1 MWRIDVPQGGVH
13 GRRLMSI
20 SDPFGETE
28 TTMKSLRVA
37 LFAMFAVL
45 CISSVALAQDTGQIT
60 GTVRDSTGA
69 IFPGAQ
75 VTITNQS
82 AGITRTT
89 ATNSAG
95 EYLVAGLPQ
104 GKFDIEV
111 TGKGFKEYLAT
122 GVVLDAAQKLRVD
135 VTLEVGVV
143 SEKVVVSG
151 ENVAQVETQ
160 SAELATTIT
169 STQLSELEL
178 NGRNFTQLITLT
190 PGVGNGGTRGEAGVG
205 VNGSILYNVNGGRN
219 EYNNWELDGGSIMD
233 SGSNQTLNL
242 YPSLD
247 SISEVRVMTSN
258 YGAQYGLNGSGTVEV
273 ETKGGTNQF
282 HGDLYEYVRN
292 DDFNANGF
300 YNNVPPAVPR
310 PAYKRN
316 DFGYTLGG
324 PVYIPGH
331 YNTGKDK
338 TFFFWSEEWR
348 INRNP
353 LSIRQGVPSDAER
366 GGDFTDICS
375 PNVPYAVPSSSSG
388 AMQNPFV
395 DFCPTTLP
403 SGATYSTVPVDP
415 NGAALLASVPH
426 ATESGLTAYNDP
438 LCGVPACFATSLS
451 VPENWREEQIR
462 VDHNLTSS
470 ERVFVRYTH
479 DTWKTTNPQGGVF
492 GASATFQTLPDLEQG
507 PGTSAVVHLT
517 STLSSKMVNE
527 FLASYNVDH
536 ITFSSLPYNGTNYWK
551 LPASFTVT
559 GLFPNQD
566 PLFGGKIPGFG
577 IGSGDQIGGEN
588 DPYSGGFSQDPGAA
602 PWENAS
608 PVFGLKD
615 TLTRSVGKHNLA
627 MGVSFL
633 NYAKNE
639 PGVSDVQGYM
649 FFANGGNTVTSGN
662 AIADVLLGNISSY
675 SQANGLP
682 KYYNH
687 YRIFEP
693 YFQDDWHITNR
704 LTLNLG
710 LRVSLFGTYRDISH
724 RSYNFEASAYQ
735 DGASPLIDYDGS
747 VTGQED
753 ALIPGTGNPFNG
765 MVQCGGPGGP
775 FGPAEA
781 LGATAGSKYPGCM
794 KGHLFNP
801 GPRVG
806 FAWDPWGKGKTSI
819 RGGYGI
825 FFEHQ
830 NGDESNSE
838 SLEAT
843 PPVSCTPTQFN
854 ISGYSDVGGG
864 GSSGGLNACNGVGL
878 LFPQGPP
885 SIPTSAIWPYVQ
897 QWNLDV
903 EHEILPATVLTV
915 AYVGSKGT
923 HLALQSDLNQV
934 MPTPASEN
942 PFQKGQQ
949 ITNAGCYGSSGSS
962 GSSYNINVD
971 WNDSSN
977 TLSGVTATVN
987 GNPISGQPAINLAI
1001 ACGVANTNDI
1011 FRPYQGWGDINL
1023 LENEANSNYNALQIS
1038 LRRNTGPLILSV
1050 AYTYSH
1056 SLDDSSDRYDGSFVN
1071 SYDLRAN
1078 YGTSGFDQRHLLNI
1092 SYVYDFPFFKHGGLE
1107 HKLLGGWELSGIVT
1121 WQTGTPFNVYP
1132 NRFGDNAGV
1141 ANGYGTGS
1149 YADVVGN
1156 PHAVPSGT
1164 SGLGPLLFNPAAF
1177 ADPTG
1182 LTFGNQG
1189 RDFLSGPAFSNFDMA
1204 LFKKFAVTETAHFE
1218 FRAEAFNVFNQTE
1231 FVGVNPVIDQLNF
1244 LRPSYAQPARVL
1256 ELALKFIF

>member
-1 MWRIDVPQGGVH
+1 MRFSQA
-13 GRRLMSI
+13 
-20 SDPFGETE
+20 FGQTE

-37 LFAMFAVL
+37 LYALLAVL
-45 CISSVALAQDTGQIT
+45 FTSTLALAQDTGQIT
-60 GTVRDSTGA
+60 GTVRDSTGGV
-69 IFPGAQ
+69 FPGAQ

-89 ATNSAG
+89 VTNSTG
-95 EYLVAGLPQ
+95 DYLVAGLPQ
-104 GKFDIEV
+104 GKFDV
-111 TGKGFKEYLAT
+111 AVMGKGFKEYLAT

-135 VTLEVGVV
+135 VTLEVGVI

-300 YNNVPPAVPR
+300 FNNAAANPR

-316 DFGYTLGG
+316 DFGYTFGG
-324 PVYIPGH
+324 PVYIPNH
-331 YNTGKDK
+331 YNKGKDK
-338 TFFFWSEEWR
+338 TFFFWSQEWR

-353 LSIRQGVPSDAER
+353 LTISEGVPSDAER
-366 GGDFTDICS
+366 GGNFSDICS
-375 PNVPYAVPSSSSG
+375 PNVPYAVTNSSSG
-388 AMQNPFV
+388 APQNPFS
-395 DFCPTTLP
+395 DFCPAGVTSSGNFMLP
-403 SGATYSTVPVDP
+403 NPPDP
-415 NGAALLASVPH
+415 NGVALLNSVPH
-426 ATESGLTAYNDP
+426 ATETGVASVNDP
-438 LCGVPACFATSLS
+438 SCQFTPACFKTSLS

-462 VDHNLTSS
+462 IDHNLTSK

-492 GASATFQTLPDLEQG
+492 GGSATFQTLPDLEQG

-517 STLSSKMVNE
+517 SSFSSSTVNE

-536 ITFSSLPYNGTNYWK
+536 ITFTSLPFNGTNYYQ
-551 LPASFTVT
+551 LPSTFTMT
-559 GLFPNQD
+559 GLFPNQS

-577 IGSGDQIGGEN
+577 VSDSDQIGNQN
-588 DPYSGGFSQDPGAA
+588 DPYSGGFGQDPGAA

-608 PVFGLKD
+608 PVVGIKD
-615 TLTRSVGKHNLA
+615 TLTRIVGKHNLA
-627 MGVSFL
+627 VGASFI

-639 PGVSDVQGYM
+639 PGVSDVQGYL
-649 FFANGGNTVTSGN
+649 FFANGGNLVTSGN
-662 AIADVLLGNISSY
+662 AIADILEGNIANY
-675 SQANGLP
+675 SQASGLP

-687 YRIFEP
+687 YRILEP
-693 YFQDDWHITNR
+693 YFEDDWHITNR

-710 LRVSLFGTYRDISH
+710 VRVSMFGTYRDISH
-724 RSYNFEASAYQ
+724 RSYNWEAAAFQAGSA
-735 DGASPLIDYDGS
+735 PLIDYDGS
-747 VTGQED
+747 VTGQTG
-753 ALIPGTGNPFNG
+753 ALIPGTGNPFDG
-765 MVQCGGPGGP
+765 LVQCGGPGGP
-775 FGPAEA
+775 FGPADQ
-781 LGATAGSKYPGCM
+781 GGVTGGSKYPGCM

-801 GPRVG
+801 GPRLG

-830 NGDESNSE
+830 NGDEANSE

-843 PPVSCTPTQFN
+843 PPVSCTPVQFN
-854 ISGYSDVGGG
+854 ITGYGDVGGG
-864 GSSGGLNACNGVGL
+864 GGGALNACGGVGV
-878 LFPQGPP
+878 LFPLGPP
-885 SIPTSAIWPYVQ
+885 SIPSNAIWPYVQ

-903 EHEILPATVLTV
+903 QHEILPATVLTV

-934 MPTPASEN
+934 VPTPAAQN
-942 PFQKGQQ
+942 PYPVGQAISQ
-949 ITNAGCYGSSGSS
+949 NDCNTV
-962 GSSYNINVD
+962 NVN
-971 WNDSSN
+971 WNDATE
-977 TLSGVTATVN
+977 TLTGVTATIVGPN
-987 GNPISGQPAINLAI
+987 ASQNIPVTGQPAINLAV
-1001 ACGVANTNDI
+1001 ACGAFNTNDVVRP
-1011 FRPYQGWGDINL
+1011 FRGWGDINL
-1023 LENEANSNYNALQIS
+1023 IENQANSNYNALQIS

-1078 YGTSGFDQRHLLNI
+1078 YASSGFDQRHLLNI
-1092 SYVYDFPFFKHGGLE
+1092 SYVYDFPFFKSGGMT
-1107 HKLLGGWELSGIVT
+1107 HKLLGGWELSGIIT

-1132 NRFGDNAGV
+1132 DRFGDNAGV
-1141 ANGYGTGS
+1141 ANGIGTGS

-1156 PHAVPSGT
+1156 PHGVSQAGNT
-1164 SGLGPLLFNPAAF
+1164 GLGPLLFNPAAF
-1177 ADPTG
+1177 AYPRG

-1189 RDFLSGPAFSNFDMA
+1189 RDFLNGPSFSNFDMA
-1204 LFKKFAVTETAHFE
+1204 LFKKFQVTETSHFE

-1231 FVGVNPVIDQLNF
+1231 FVGVNSVINQANF
-1244 LRPSYAQPARVL
+1244 LNPSYAQPARVL

>member
-1 MWRIDVPQGGVH
+1 
-13 GRRLMSI
+13 
-20 SDPFGETE
+20 
-28 TTMKSLRVA
+28 MKSLRVVLYA
-37 LFAMFAVL
+37 LLAVL
-45 CISSVALAQDTGQIT
+45 CISTVALAQDTGQIT
-60 GTVRDSTGA
+60 GTVLDSTGA
-69 IFPGAQ
+69 AFPGAQ
-75 VTITNQS
+75 VTITNRS
-82 AGITRTT
+82 AGITRNTV
-89 ATNSAG
+89 TNSSGA
-95 EYLVAGLPQ
+95 YLVAGLPQ
-104 GKFDIEV
+104 GKYDVSV

-122 GVVLDAAQKLRVD
+122 EVVLDAAQKLRVD
-135 VTLEVGVV
+135 VTLQVGTI
-143 SEKVVVSG
+143 SEKVIVSG

-169 STQLSELEL
+169 STQISELEL
-178 NGRNFTQLITLT
+178 NGRNFSQLVTLT
-190 PGVGNGGTRGEAGVG
+190 PGVGNSGTRGEAGVG

-233 SGSNQTLNL
+233 SGSNQSLNL

-258 YGAQYGLNGSGTVEV
+258 YGAQYGLNGSGTIEV
-273 ETKGGTNQF
+273 ETKGGTNTF

-324 PVYIPGH
+324 PVYIPNH

-353 LSIRQGVPSDAER
+353 LTIRQGVPSDAER

-375 PNVPYAVPSSSSG
+375 PNVPYAVTGGGSSSSS
-388 AMQNPFV
+388 APHNPFN
-395 DFCPTTLP
+395 DFCPADVSSSGGFMLP
-403 SGATYSTVPVDP
+403 NPPDP
-415 NGAALLASVPH
+415 NGLALLNSVPH
-426 ATESGLTAYNDP
+426 ATETGAAAVADP
-438 LCGVPACFATSLS
+438 LCNVPACFATSLS

-462 VDHNLTSS
+462 LDHNLTSS

-479 DTWKTTNPQGGVF
+479 DTWKVTNPQGGVF
-492 GASATFQTLPDLEQG
+492 GSSATFQTLPDQELG

-517 STLSSKMVNE
+517 STFSSKMVNE
-527 FLASYNVDH
+527 LLVSYNVDH
-536 ITFSSLPYNGTNYWK
+536 ITFTSLPFNGTNYWQ
-551 LPASFTVT
+551 LPSSFTMT
-559 GLFPNQD
+559 GLFPNQS
-566 PLFGGKIPGFG
+566 PLFGGKIPALAV
-577 IGSGDQIGGEN
+577 SDGDQIGSEN
-588 DPYSGGFSQDPGAA
+588 DPYTGGFTQDPGAA
-602 PWENAS
+602 PWDNAS

-627 MGVSFL
+627 MGASFI

-639 PGVSDVQGYM
+639 PGVSDVQGVL
-649 FFANGGNTVTSGN
+649 FFANGGNTVTDGN
-662 AIADVLLGNISSY
+662 AIADVLEGNIANY
-675 SQANGLP
+675 SQASGLP

-687 YRIFEP
+687 YRILEP
-693 YFQDDWHITNR
+693 YFQDDWHVTNR

-724 RSYNFEASAYQ
+724 KSYNWEASAFQ
-735 DGASPLIDYDGS
+735 GANAPLIDYDGS
-747 VTGQED
+747 VTGQGG
-753 ALIPGTGNPFNG
+753 ALIPGTGNPFDG
-765 MVQCGGPGGP
+765 LVQCGGPGGP
-775 FGPAEA
+775 FGPADQG
-781 LGATAGSKYPGCM
+781 GATQGSKYPGCM

-801 GPRVG
+801 GPRIG
-806 FAWDPWGKGKTSI
+806 FAFDPWGKGKTSI

-830 NGDESNSE
+830 NGDEANSE

-854 ISGYSDVGGG
+854 ITGYADVGGG
-864 GSSGGLNACNGVGL
+864 GGGAENACGGVGV
-878 LFPQGPP
+878 LFPLGPP
-885 SIPTSAIWPYVQ
+885 SIPSNAIWPYVQ

-923 HLALQSDLNQV
+923 HLALQSDLNQIV
-934 MPTPASEN
+934 PTPASAN
-942 PFQKGQQ
+942 PYPKGQPIDQ
-949 ITNAGCYGSSGSS
+949 
-962 GSSYNINVD
+962 
-971 WNDSSN
+971 NDCN
-977 TLSGVTATVN
+977 TLNVNWDDGTESLIGVTGTIVGPSGTQN
-987 GNPISGQPAINLAI
+987 IPVSGQPAINLAV
-1001 ACGVANTNDI
+1001 ACGAFNTNDVVRP
-1011 FRPYQGWGDINL
+1011 FRGWGDINL
-1023 LENEANSNYNALQIS
+1023 IENQANSNYNALQIS
-1038 LRRNTGPLILSV
+1038 LRRNTGPLVLSV

-1071 SYDLRAN
+1071 SYDLHAN
-1078 YGTSGFDQRHLLNI
+1078 YATSGFDQRHLLNI
-1092 SYVYDFPFFKHGGLE
+1092 SYVYDLPFFKSGGLE
-1107 HKLLGGWELSGIVT
+1107 HKLLGGWELSGIIT
-1121 WQTGTPFNVYP
+1121 WQTGLPFNVYP
-1132 NRFGDNAGV
+1132 SRFGDNAGV
-1141 ANGYGTGS
+1141 ANGIGTGS

-1156 PHAVPSGT
+1156 VHAVPSGT
-1164 SGLGPLLFNPAAF
+1164 TGVGPLLFNPAAF
-1177 ADPTG
+1177 ANPTG

-1189 RDFLSGPAFSNFDMA
+1189 RDFMSGPSFSNFDMA
-1204 LFKKFAVTETAHFE
+1204 LFKKFSVTESSHFE

-1231 FVGVNPVIDQLNF
+1231 FVGVDAAIDDPNF

>member
-1 MWRIDVPQGGVH
+1 MKFLRAATYVL
-13 GRRLMSI
+13 LMILCASA
-20 SDPFGETE
+20 FA
-28 TTMKSLRVA
+28 TT
-37 LFAMFAVL
+37 
-45 CISSVALAQDTGQIT
+45 ALAQDTGQIT
-60 GTVRDSTGA
+60 GTVHDSTGA
-69 IFPGAQ
+69 ILPNANVVVSNKTSGL
-75 VTITNQS
+75 S
-82 AGITRTT
+82 RETT
-89 ATNSAG
+89 TNSAG
-95 EYLVAGLPQ
+95 DYLAAGLGQ
-104 GKFDIEV
+104 GKYDV
-111 TGKGFKEYLAT
+111 TVSANGFKTYVAKS
-122 GVVLDAAQKLRVD
+122 VVLDAAQKLRVD
-135 VTLEVGVV
+135 VTLEVGAI
-143 SEKVVVSG
+143 SEQVVVSG

-160 SAELATTIT
+160 TGEMATTIT
-169 STQLSELEL
+169 STQISELEL
-178 NGRNFTQLITLT
+178 NGRNFTQLVTLT
-190 PGVGNGGTRGEAGVG
+190 PGVGNSGTRGEAGVG

-273 ETKGGTNQF
+273 ETKSGTNSF

-300 YNNVPPAVPR
+300 FNNAAQNPR

-324 PVYIPGH
+324 PVYIPNH
-331 YNTGKDK
+331 YNTDKSK

-353 LSIRQGVPSDAER
+353 LTISQGVPSDAER
-366 GGDFTDICS
+366 AGDFTDICS
-375 PNVPYAVPSSSSG
+375 PNVPYAVPSSSG
-388 AMQNPFV
+388 GMQNPFV
-395 DFCPTTLP
+395 DFCPTNLP
-403 SGATYSTVPVDP
+403 SGVTYSTVPVDP

-426 ATESGLTAYNDP
+426 ATETGSASVNDP
-438 LCGVPACFATSLS
+438 SCQNTPACFKASLS

-462 VDHNLTSS
+462 VDHNINSN

-492 GASATFQTLPDLEQG
+492 GGSATFQTLPDLEQG

-517 STLSSKMVNE
+517 STFSSKLINE

-536 ITFSSLPYNGTNYWK
+536 ITFGLLPFNGTNYWQ
-551 LPASFTVT
+551 LPSAFTMT
-559 GLFPNQD
+559 GLFPNQT

-577 IGSGDQIGGEN
+577 ISDADQIGSEN

-608 PVFGLKD
+608 PVFGMKD
-615 TLTRSVGKHNLA
+615 TVTRIIGRHNLQ
-627 MGVSFL
+627 MGASFI

-639 PGVSDVQGYM
+639 PGVSDVQGYL
-649 FFANGGNTVTSGN
+649 FFANGGNNVTSGN
-662 AIADVLLGNISSY
+662 AIADVLLGNIANY
-675 SQANGLP
+675 SQASGLP

-687 YRIFEP
+687 YRILEP
-693 YFQDDWHITNR
+693 YFQDDWRVTDK

-710 LRVSLFGTYRDISH
+710 LRVSLFGTYRDISA
-724 RSYNFEASAYQ
+724 RSYNWEQGAYSA
-735 DGASPLIDYDGS
+735 GAAPLIDYDGS
-747 VTGQED
+747 ITGQTG

-765 MVQCGGPGGP
+765 EVQCGGPGGP
-775 FGPAEA
+775 FGPSDQ
-781 LGATAGSKYPGCM
+781 GGSTKGSSYPGCM

-801 GPRVG
+801 GPRIG

-830 NGDESNSE
+830 NGDEANSE

-843 PPVSCTPTQFN
+843 PPVSCTPIQFN
-854 ISGYSDVGGG
+854 ITGYADVGGG
-864 GSSGGLNACNGVGL
+864 GGGALNACGGVGV
-878 LFPQGPP
+878 LFPLAPP
-885 SIPTSAIWPYVQ
+885 SIPTNAIWPYVQ

-915 AYVGSKGT
+915 AYVGAKGT
-923 HLALQSDLNQV
+923 HLALQSDYNQV
-934 MPTPASEN
+934 VPTPASQN
-942 PFQKGQQ
+942 PYPTGQAISQ
-949 ITNAGCYGSSGSS
+949 NDCNTI
-962 GSSYNINVD
+962 NIN
-971 WNDSSN
+971 WNDATES
-977 TLSGVTATVN
+977 LVGVTATIVGPSGTQN
-987 GNPISGQPAINLAI
+987 IPVSGQPAINLAV
-1001 ACGVANTNDI
+1001 ACGAFNTNDVV
-1011 FRPYQGWGDINL
+1011 RPYQGWGDINL
-1023 LENEANSNYNALQIS
+1023 IENEANSNYNALQVS
-1038 LRRNTGPLILSV
+1038 LRRNTGPLELSV

-1071 SYDLRAN
+1071 SYDLHAN
-1078 YGTSGFDQRHLLNI
+1078 YGTSGFDQTHLLNI
-1092 SYVYDFPFFKHGGLE
+1092 SYVYNLPFFKNPGLE
-1107 HKLLGGWELSGIVT
+1107 NKLLGGWELSGIVT

-1132 NRFGDNAGV
+1132 SRFGDNAGV
-1141 ANGYGTGS
+1141 ANGIGTGS
-1149 YADVVGN
+1149 YADVVGDPHGN
-1156 PHAVPSGT
+1156 PGPNT
-1164 SGLGPLLFNPAAF
+1164 GLGPLLFNPAAF
-1177 ADPTG
+1177 ANPTG

-1189 RDFLSGPAFSNFDMA
+1189 RDFLHGPSFSNFDMA
-1204 LFKKFAVTETAHFE
+1204 LFKKFAVTESSHFE

-1231 FVGVNPVIDQLNF
+1231 FTGVNSVINQANF
-1244 LRPSYAQPARVL
+1244 LNPAGAQPARIL

>member
-1 MWRIDVPQGGVH
+1 MR
-13 GRRLMSI
+13 
-20 SDPFGETE
+20 F
-28 TTMKSLRVA
+28 LRTAVCVLLAA
-37 LFAMFAVL
+37 LWASTAAF
-45 CISSVALAQDTGQIT
+45 AQDTGQIT
-60 GTVRDSTGA
+60 GTVHDSSGAVLPGANVTVSNKSTGLNRLT
-69 IFPGAQ
+69 
-75 VTITNQS
+75 VS
-82 AGITRTT
+82 
-89 ATNSAG
+89 NSSG

-104 GKFDIEV
+104 GRYDISV
-111 TGKGFKEYLAT
+111 SAPGFKEFVAH

-135 VTLEVGVV
+135 VTLEVGAI
-143 SEKVVVSG
+143 SEKVIVSG

-160 SAELATTIT
+160 SSEIASTIT
-169 STQLSELEL
+169 STQISELEL
-178 NGRNFTQLITLT
+178 NGRNFSQLITLT

-233 SGSNQTLNL
+233 TGSNQTLNL

-247 SISEVRVMTSN
+247 SISQVRVLTSN

-282 HGDLYEYVRN
+282 HGDVYEYVRN

-300 YNNVPPAVPR
+300 FNNAASNPR

-324 PVYIPGH
+324 PVYIPNH
-331 YNTGKDK
+331 YNTDKSK

-353 LSIRQGVPSDAER
+353 LTISEGVPSDAER

-375 PNVPYAVPSSSSG
+375 PNVPYAITNGEGVP
-388 AMQNPFV
+388 QNPFV
-395 DFCPTTLP
+395 DFCPAGVTSSYTLP
-403 SGATYSTVPVDP
+403 TAPDP
-415 NGAALLASVPH
+415 NGVALLNSVPH
-426 ATESGLTAYNDP
+426 ANETGLASFNDP
-438 LCGVPACFATSLS
+438 SCQNTPACYKASLS

-462 VDHNLTSS
+462 IDHNLTNS

-479 DTWKTTNPQGGVF
+479 DTWRTTNPQGGVF

-517 STLSSKMVNE
+517 STFSSKMVNE

-536 ITFSSLPYNGTNYWK
+536 IYFSSLPFNGTNYWQ
-551 LPASFTVT
+551 LPSSFTMT
-559 GLFPNQD
+559 GLFPNQS

-577 IGSGDQIGGEN
+577 VSDSDQIGDEN

-615 TLTRSVGKHNLA
+615 TLTRIIGKHNLA
-627 MGVSFL
+627 MGASFI

-639 PGVSDVQGYM
+639 PGVSDVQGYL

-662 AIADVLLGNISSY
+662 AIADILEGNIANY
-675 SQANGLP
+675 SQASGLP

-687 YRIFEP
+687 YRILEP
-693 YFQDDWHITNR
+693 YFQDDWHVTSR

-710 LRVSLFGTYRDISH
+710 LRVSLFGTYRDISQ
-724 RSYNFEASAYQ
+724 RSYNWEP
-735 DGASPLIDYDGS
+735 GAFIAAAAPQIDYDGS
-747 VTGQED
+747 VTGQTG

-765 MVQCGGPGGP
+765 EVQCGGPGGP
-775 FGPAEA
+775 YGPADQG
-781 LGATAGSKYPGCM
+781 GATVGSKYPGCM

-801 GPRVG
+801 GPRIGV
-806 FAWDPWGKGKTSI
+806 AWDPWGTGKTSI
-819 RGGYGI
+819 RAGYGI

-830 NGDESNSE
+830 NGDETNSE

-854 ISGYSDVGGG
+854 ITGYGDVGGG
-864 GSSGGLNACNGVGL
+864 GGGALNACGGVGV
-878 LFPQGPP
+878 LFPLGPP
-885 SIPTSAIWPYVQ
+885 SIATTAIWPYVQ

-934 MPTPASEN
+934 VPTPASQN
-942 PFQKGQQ
+942 PYPKGQAISQ
-949 ITNAGCYGSSGSS
+949 NDCNTL
-962 GSSYNINVD
+962 NINWD
-971 WNDSSN
+971 PNSSPL
-977 TLSGVTATVN
+977 TWVTGTIVGPSGTQDIPV
-987 GNPISGQPAINLAI
+987 SGQPGINLAV
-1001 ACGVANTNDI
+1001 ACGAFNTNDVV
-1011 FRPYQGWGDINL
+1011 RPYQGWGDINL
-1023 LENEANSNYNALQIS
+1023 IENQANSNYNALQIS

-1078 YGTSGFDQRHLLNI
+1078 YASSQFDQRHLLNI
-1092 SYVYDFPFFKHGGLE
+1092 SYVYDFPFFRNPGLE
-1107 HKLLGGWELSGIVT
+1107 NKLLGGWEISGIVT

-1132 NRFGDNAGV
+1132 SRFGDNAGV
-1141 ANGYGTGS
+1141 ANGIGTGS
-1149 YADVVGN
+1149 YADVVGD
-1156 PHAVPSGT
+1156 PHAVPAGANT
-1164 SGLGPLLFNPAAF
+1164 GLGPLLFNPAAF
-1177 ADPTG
+1177 ANPMG

-1189 RDFLSGPAFSNFDMA
+1189 RDFLNGPSFSNFDMA
-1204 LFKKFAVTETAHFE
+1204 LFKKFAVTEGAHFE

-1231 FVGVNPVIDQLNF
+1231 FVGVNSTIDQANF
-1244 LRPSYAQPARVL
+1244 LNPSYAQPARVL

>member
-1 MWRIDVPQGGVH
+1 
-13 GRRLMSI
+13 
-20 SDPFGETE
+20 
-28 TTMKSLRVA
+28 MKCLRVFLCA
-37 LFAMFAVL
+37 LLGVLFAPLANF
-45 CISSVALAQDTGQIT
+45 AQDTGQIT
-60 GTVRDSTGA
+60 GTVQDATGA
-69 IFPGAQ
+69 VFPGAR
-75 VTITNQS
+75 VTITNHS
-82 AGITRTT
+82 AGLTRTT
-89 ATNSAG
+89 ETNSAG

-104 GKFDIEV
+104 GRYDISV

-135 VTLEVGVV
+135 VTLEIGAV
-143 SEKVVVSG
+143 SERVVVSG

-190 PGVGNGGTRGEAGVG
+190 PGVGNSGTRGEADVG

-273 ETKGGTNQF
+273 ETKSGTNQF

-300 YNNVPPAVPR
+300 FNNAANNPR

-324 PVYIPGH
+324 PVYIPNH
-331 YNTGKDK
+331 YNTQKDK

-353 LSIRQGVPSDAER
+353 LTISQGVPSDAER

-375 PNVPYAVPSSSSG
+375 PNVPYAITVSG
-388 AMQNPFV
+388 APQNPFS
-395 DFCPTTLP
+395 DFCPAGLTSSYTLP
-403 SGATYSTVPVDP
+403 SAPDP
-415 NGAALLASVPH
+415 NGVALLNSVPH
-426 ATESGLTAYNDP
+426 ATETGLASFNDP
-438 LCGVPACFATSLS
+438 TCQNTPACFKASLS

-462 VDHNLTSS
+462 VDHNITSS

-517 STLSSKMVNE
+517 STFSSKTVNE
-527 FLASYNVDH
+527 LLASYNVDH
-536 ITFSSLPYNGTNYWK
+536 IYFSSLPFNGTNYWQ
-551 LPASFTVT
+551 LPASFTMT
-559 GLFPNQD
+559 GLFPNQN
-566 PLFGGKIPGFG
+566 PPFGGKIPGFG
-577 IGSGDQIGGEN
+577 VSDSDQIGSQN

-608 PVFGLKD
+608 PVFGMKD
-615 TLTRSVGKHNLA
+615 TLTRIVGRHNFA
-627 MGVSFL
+627 MGASFI

-639 PGVSDVQGYM
+639 PGVSDVQGYLY
-649 FFANGGNTVTSGN
+649 FANGGNTVTSGN
-662 AIADVLLGNISSY
+662 AIADILEGNIANY
-675 SQANGLP
+675 SQASGLP

-687 YRIFEP
+687 YRILEP
-693 YFQDDWHITNR
+693 YFQDDWHITDR

-724 RSYNFEASAYQ
+724 RSYNWEESAYSAASA
-735 DGASPLIDYDGS
+735 PLIDYDGS
-747 VTGQED
+747 VTGQSG
-753 ALIPGTGNPFNG
+753 ALIPGTGNPFDG

-775 FGPAEA
+775 FGPADQ

-801 GPRVG
+801 GPRIG

-854 ISGYSDVGGG
+854 ITGYADVGGG
-864 GSSGGLNACNGVGL
+864 GGGALNACGGVGV
-878 LFPQGPP
+878 LFPLGPP

-903 EHEILPATVLTV
+903 EREILPATVLTV

-923 HLALQSDLNQV
+923 HLALQSDANQIV
-934 MPTPASEN
+934 PTPASQN
-942 PFQKGQQ
+942 PYPKGQAISQ
-949 ITNAGCYGSSGSS
+949 NDCNTV
-962 GSSYNINVD
+962 NIN
-971 WNDSSN
+971 WNDN
-977 TLSGVTATVN
+977 TESLTGVTATII
-987 GNPISGQPAINLAI
+987 GPDALNPQNIPVTGQAAINLAV
-1001 ACGVANTNDI
+1001 ACGSFLTNDI
-1011 FRPYQGWGDINL
+1011 VRPYQGWGDINL
-1023 LENEANSNYNALQIS
+1023 LANDADSNYNALQIS

-1071 SYDLRAN
+1071 SYDLHAN
-1078 YGTSGFDQRHLLNI
+1078 YATSGFDQRHLLNI
-1092 SYVYDFPFFKHGGLE
+1092 SYVYDFPFFKSGGLD
-1107 HKLLGGWELSGIVT
+1107 HKLLGGWELSGIIT

-1132 NRFGDNAGV
+1132 SRFGDNAGV

-1156 PHAVPSGT
+1156 PHAVSQSQNT
-1164 SGLGPLLFNPAAF
+1164 GLGPLLFNPAAF
-1177 ADPTG
+1177 AEPTG

-1189 RDFLSGPAFSNFDMA
+1189 RDFLNGPSFSNFDMA
-1204 LFKKFAVTETAHFE
+1204 LFKKFAVTETSRFE
-1218 FRAEAFNVFNQTE
+1218 FRAEAFNVFNQAE
-1231 FVGVNPVIDQLNF
+1231 FVGVNSVINQANF
-1244 LRPSYAQPARVL
+1244 LNPSYAQPARVL